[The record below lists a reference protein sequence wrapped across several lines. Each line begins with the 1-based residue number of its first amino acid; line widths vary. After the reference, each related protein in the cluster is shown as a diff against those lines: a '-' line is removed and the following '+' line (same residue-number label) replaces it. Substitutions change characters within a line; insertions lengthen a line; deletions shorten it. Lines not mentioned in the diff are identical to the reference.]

1 MPAKSGKQYRFMQ
14 MIAHGGKSNKG
25 IGPSE
30 AVAKE
35 IIEKTPKKKKSLF
48 AKKAKD

>member
-1 MPAKSGKQYRFMQ
+1 MPAKSSKQYKFMQ
-14 MIAHGGKSNKG
+14 AVAHSKDKG

-35 IIEKTPKKKKSLF
+35 IIKKTPKKKKSLF
-48 AKKAKD
+48 MKKDKS